1 MNSDGLL
8 HPQLWHPL
16 YLSTDEVHI
25 WCVSLDRSPQILSKL
40 KSLLSPTELA
50 RASRFHFEKDRNHF
64 IVSHGLLRSILG
76 GYLGLEPSQIQFRY
90 GPYGKPLVD
99 IFHQEQMLQFSL
111 SHSNNLALYAV
122 TWNRLLGVDI
132 EHIRPIPE
140 AICIAEQFFSPN
152 ENIIMRS
159 LPLEQRQDAFFH
171 IWTCKEA
178 YLKARGYGI
187 TKSLAEFEISVLPGD
202 LAQLVSIRGSPCDAD
217 IWQLEIFRSFAGYWA
232 ALAVQGYGW
241 CSKIWHLVE

>member
-99 IFHQEQMLQFSL
+99 IFHQVRPFAHRGPPSTKK
-111 SHSNNLALYAV
+111 SVPSGIFA
-122 TWNRLLGVDI
+122 TTGVV
-132 EHIRPIPE
+132 
-140 AICIAEQFFSPN
+140 SP
-152 ENIIMRS
+152 
-159 LPLEQRQDAFFH
+159 
-171 IWTCKEA
+171 
-178 YLKARGYGI
+178 
-187 TKSLAEFEISVLPGD
+187 
-202 LAQLVSIRGSPCDAD
+202 GS
-217 IWQLEIFRSFAGYWA
+217 E
-232 ALAVQGYGW
+232 
-241 CSKIWHLVE
+241 